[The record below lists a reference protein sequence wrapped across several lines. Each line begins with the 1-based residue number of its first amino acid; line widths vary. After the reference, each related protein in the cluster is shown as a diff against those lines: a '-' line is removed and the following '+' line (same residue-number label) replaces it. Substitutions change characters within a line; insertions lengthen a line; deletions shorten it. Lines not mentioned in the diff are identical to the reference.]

1 MLSKTAE
8 EFGKNFCLI
17 TGSANGLGLELA
29 KIFAKNGYS
38 LVLIDKDDENLKKA
52 VELLKMNERIKV
64 ISISEDLSNY
74 NSALT
79 IFNTIKK
86 MNIEIEILIN
96 NAGFGYFGFF
106 VENNWKKQEDLIKL
120 SVFTTTYLTK
130 LFLPEMVANKKGHIV
145 NIASLAAFQP
155 GPLMSVYHASKA
167 FLLSFSQA
175 LSNELKGTGV
185 YATVVCPGMMA
196 TGFQKSNNNES
207 PKLKWTVG
215 SAEKVAIYT
224 YKKMM
229 KGKVVI
235 VPGIMNKLA
244 VFFSRILPFNFTTF
258 IVRKIQENN
267 RMKFKHL

>member
-1 MLSKTAE
+1 MH
-8 EFGKNFCLI
+8 
-17 TGSANGLGLELA
+17 
-29 KIFAKNGYS
+29 
-38 LVLIDKDDENLKKA
+38 
-52 VELLKMNERIKV
+52 IK
-64 ISISEDLSNY
+64 
-74 NSALT
+74 
-79 IFNTIKK
+79 
-86 MNIEIEILIN
+86 IEILIN

-120 SVFTTTYLTK
+120 SVLATTYLTK

-215 SAEKVAIYT
+215 SAEKVAIYCFKSIV
-224 YKKMM
+224 KK
-229 KGKVVI
+229 KI
-235 VPGIMNKLA
+235 VAIPGVMNRIAANLPRFIPRNVTTKL
-244 VFFSRILPFNFTTF
+244 VRI
-258 IVRKIQENN
+258 IQEKN
-267 RMKFKHL
+267 RMDFKPII